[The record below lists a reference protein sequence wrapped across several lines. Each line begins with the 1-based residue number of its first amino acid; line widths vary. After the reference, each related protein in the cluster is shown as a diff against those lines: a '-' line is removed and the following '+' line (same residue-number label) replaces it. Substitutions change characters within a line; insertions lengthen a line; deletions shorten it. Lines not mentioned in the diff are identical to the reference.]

1 MDKQQIWTDFQYHDN
16 NRLNYA
22 FVCLFVCFF
31 AESGG
36 QTPRNMDG
44 QNRAGNVKGSKQ
56 NFQMSDL
63 VNILVSVNATCKGAL
78 SIHSAAHKSLLD
90 GN

>member
-1 MDKQQIWTDFQYHDN
+1 MNLIMLSHF
-16 NRLNYA
+16 
-22 FVCLFVCFF
+22 FF

-36 QTPRNMDG
+36 QTPGNFEG

-63 VNILVSVNATCKGAL
+63 VNIVVSVTGTCKL
-78 SIHSAAHKSLLD
+78 LCLLLHSATHKSLL
-90 GN
+90 

>member
-1 MDKQQIWTDFQYHDN
+1 MTTNDLIM
-16 NRLNYA
+16 LL
-22 FVCLFVCFF
+22 FVCLFVCFFF